1 MSDVSSGHGE
11 GLELPTG
18 DELRAA
24 REMRRRARIKIAIQ
38 AKHDGNP
45 LYRERV
51 RTALS
56 KHWDGNGKR
65 LTGVWALRDRV
76 RALERTLN
84 DVLVESGAA
93 YQEGKAHGAACWGS
107 ALAQI
112 NQMVAVELARSGVPL
127 SDHGRDRVRE
137 LERALADLRGL
148 KTNHWVSDCGSTS
161 AESALDEVAR
171 RVDAVLAPPPGHA
184 QGESTARIRWV
195 DD

>member
-11 GLELPTG
+11 GPELPTG

-76 RALERTLN
+76 RELERGL
-84 DVLVESGAA
+84 E
-93 YQEGKAHGAACWGS
+93 
-107 ALAQI
+107 
-112 NQMVAVELARSGVPL
+112 
-127 SDHGRDRVRE
+127 RVRE
-137 LERALADLRGL
+137 LADP
-148 KTNHWVSDCGSTS
+148 TS
-161 AESALDEVAR
+161 APHDALDHIGRVASQYLGDR
-171 RVDAVLAPPPGHA
+171 QPVADAVVRPV
-184 QGESTARIRWV
+184 RWI